1 MSNLLLCWRSSYT
14 SLSSLNTARSTF
26 IAELPLQVHSLL
38 YISLVT
44 LLSHHTHTPSLPPTT
59 THHPP
64 PTTHLWTKIIP
75 LQLFIIDPKMVMPQ
89 KCRLGNSTIIILRI
103 NGVLIVSSDLSDWI
117 EIITNAFLVPWGI
130 LATWISNKLSI
141 RLVSTHKT
149 GLFPRSSAAAIV
161 GGNEESMW
169 LTSFN

>member
-44 LLSHHTHTPSLPPTT
+44 LLSHHTHTPSLNPTT
-59 THHPP
+59 THHSP

-89 KCRLGNSTIIILRI
+89 KCRLGNSTTIILRI
-103 NGVLIVSSDLSDWI
+103 NGDWCCLGGASISWDSLFSICGSVVDIRWNCKLILQEIAECYPRCVFLSFWHSPEPTVS
-117 EIITNAFLVPWGI
+117 
-130 LATWISNKLSI
+130 
-141 RLVSTHKT
+141 
-149 GLFPRSSAAAIV
+149 
-161 GGNEESMW
+161 
-169 LTSFN
+169 